1 MIPVVK
7 PSHAGFY
14 TCQSAHQQ
22 PAVQSPD
29 PAQTTTTTVPDI
41 SMTSEPGLSSSSSS
55 SSTVHTP
62 TLKPPVI
69 VSPLNGT
76 IFESP
81 HGSGLELFCMVLTG
95 CQAADST
102 VVTWLVNGQ
111 SVESSY
117 LDGRA
122 LQGAR
127 RHTRVSE
134 GCQIELRLIVVAM
147 TEEDIQTELK
157 CVTQN
162 EGGRQEVV
170 TQLQLE
176 DSTFTWVVVATVA
189 VSCFLTVVS
198 VFLYVL
204 LKPKRKK
211 KMDYFLARQN
221 STF

>member
-1 MIPVVK
+1 M
-7 PSHAGFY
+7 
-14 TCQSAHQQ
+14 
-22 PAVQSPD
+22 
-29 PAQTTTTTVPDI
+29 
-41 SMTSEPGLSSSSSS
+41 
-55 SSTVHTP
+55 
-62 TLKPPVI
+62 
-69 VSPLNGT
+69 
-76 IFESP
+76 
-81 HGSGLELFCMVLTG
+81 
-95 CQAADST
+95 
-102 VVTWLVNGQ
+102 
-111 SVESSY
+111 
-117 LDGRA
+117 
-122 LQGAR
+122 
-127 RHTRVSE
+127 SE

-162 EGGRQEVV
+162 EGGRREVV

-211 KMDYFLARQN
+211 KMDYFLALQN